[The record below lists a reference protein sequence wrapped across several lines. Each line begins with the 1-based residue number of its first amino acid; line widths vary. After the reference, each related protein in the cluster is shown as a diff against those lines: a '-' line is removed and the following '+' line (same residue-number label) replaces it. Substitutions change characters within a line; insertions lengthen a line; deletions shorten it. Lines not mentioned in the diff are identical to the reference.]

1 MTAAV
6 LADIH
11 GNYVALNACLK
22 EAYSRHI
29 TTFIFLGDYIG
40 ELPYPERTMEILYEL
55 QSNYQCYFIRGNKEN
70 YWLDCQNTVNPSWN
84 AGNSTTGTFLYEY
97 RHLKQKDLDFFQSL
111 NPSEEIILDGLPP
124 ITACHG
130 SPYRINEKMLPNSEN
145 TYKIMD
151 SVQTP
156 LILCAHSHVQSR
168 IEYEG
173 KCTINPGSVGM
184 PLYHGDRAQFL
195 ILRGENLR
203 KNSVQERSLCENN
216 PYKDNPY
223 ENNLYENNPYK
234 NNSYKNNPYKNNP
247 YKNNPYKNEEIWS
260 EEFISLNYDTDKVI
274 REIYE
279 EGLDKYA
286 PYWSMITEYSL
297 RGNIISHGRV
307 LSRAMEI
314 CREETGDCIWPYIPE
329 EYWKKAVEEF
339 IK

>member
-22 EAYSRHI
+22 EAFSRHI

-55 QSNYQCYFIRGNKEN
+55 QRNYQCYFIRGNKEN
-70 YWLDCQNTVNPSWN
+70 YWLDYQNAGNPLWK

-97 RHLKQKDLDFFQSL
+97 QHLKQRDLDFFQGL
-111 NPSEEIILDGLPP
+111 NYSEEIILDGLPP

-151 SVQTP
+151 SVRTP
-156 LILCAHSHVQSR
+156 LILCAHSHVQIR

-195 ILRGENLR
+195 ILRGEKLR
-203 KNSVQERSLCENN
+203 RNSERGNSMWENN
-216 PYKDNPY
+216 PYGNNLNETYPY
-223 ENNLYENNPYK
+223 ETNPHET
-234 NNSYKNNPYKNNP
+234 NPHQ
-247 YKNNPYKNEEIWS
+247 NEEIWS
-260 EEFISLNYDTDKVI
+260 EEFVSLNYDTNKVI

-297 RGNIISHGRV
+297 RGNMISHGTV

-314 CREETGDCIWPYIPE
+314 CREETGDCVWPNIPE
-329 EYWKKAVEEF
+329 KCWKKAVEEF